1 MHFEP
6 ESDNL
11 LELILCSLAVLVVL
25 RSCPSS
31 TNFSLVAY
39 FHRTLH
45 LDIVTSSAV
54 ITYLVGAIF
63 FFAALMNFIAG
74 AYIQRTTAIFVFSP
88 LAVLVIPLPI
98 KLPVRVNQ
106 A

>member
-1 MHFEP
+1 VDWRGNDVDRRKHGGIKATIF
-6 ESDNL
+6 L
-11 LELILCSLAVLVVL
+11 YVLVVL
-25 RSCPSS
+25 RSCPNSA
-31 TNFSLVAY
+31 NFSLVAY
-39 FHRTLH
+39 FHRILH

-88 LAVLVIPLPI
+88 LAVLVIL
-98 KLPVRVNQ
+98 
-106 A
+106 